1 MINSFVTA
9 KIRDNFGFAPTSE
22 QCEAIDRIGEFLM
35 SRHGMALFLLR
46 GYAGTGKTTLVSALV
61 KTLVQLDQPV
71 VLMAPTGR
79 AAKVFS
85 SYAGQPA
92 YTIHKRIY
100 RQKSIT
106 DTDSFSLNVN
116 LSKHTLF
123 IVDEASMISNEA
135 LSSSVFGTGRLLDDL
150 IQYVYSGEGC
160 RLMLLGDTAQLPPVG
175 EEESPALMP
184 GLLASYGLQ
193 VYEKT
198 LTQVMRQLSESGIL
212 YNATA
217 IRYRLTAMQHGIDPD
232 ASLLC
237 SAPNSPLCGDIV
249 PATSAASPLRSAPNS
264 PLCGDIV
271 PATSP
276 TSPLRGAPNSP
287 LCSAT
292 TSPLCG
298 DIVPAPDVT
307 PISGA
312 DLIDSLET
320 SYSRWGADD
329 CMIICRSNKRANIYN
344 QGIRNRILYREDEL
358 CAGDR
363 IMIVKNN
370 YYWVEQEMKK
380 LIAERGQ
387 IKDVDVQRAPSLR
400 ERAGGEALPLSFIA
414 NGDIAI
420 VRRVRRT
427 REVYGFRFADVLLR
441 FPDYD
446 AYVMETPAL
455 LDTLQSESP
464 SLTREESER
473 LFQSVMADYVHLTT
487 KKERYQ
493 QLRLDPH
500 FNALQIKY
508 AYAVTCHKAQGGQ
521 WGCIYLDQ
529 GYLPPDLSPIDYH
542 RWLYTAFTRATE
554 QVYLV
559 NWPTSSTS
567 I

>member
-1 MINSFVTA
+1 MISSFITD
-9 KIRDNFGFAPTSE
+9 KIRDNFGFSPTGE
-22 QCEAIDRIGEFLM
+22 QSEAIKMIGDFLM
-35 SRHGMALFLLR
+35 SRHGSELFLLR
-46 GYAGTGKTTLVSALV
+46 GYAGTGKTTLIGALV
-61 KTLVQLDQPV
+61 KTLVELRKPV

-106 DTDSFSLNVN
+106 DTESFSLNVN

-123 IVDEASMISNEA
+123 IVDEASMIANDG

-160 RLMLLGDTAQLPPVG
+160 RLLLMGDTAQLPPVG
-175 EEESPALMP
+175 EEESPALVP
-184 GLLASYGLQ
+184 SLLASYGLH

-217 IRYRLTAMQHGIDPD
+217 IRYRLTAMQHGVNPEEGLV
-232 ASLLC
+232 AS
-237 SAPNSPLCGDIV
+237 GIV
-249 PATSAASPLRSAPNS
+249 PSA
-264 PLCGDIV
+264 
-271 PATSP
+271 
-276 TSPLRGAPNSP
+276 
-287 LCSAT
+287 
-292 TSPLCG
+292 
-298 DIVPAPDVT
+298 DVSHVT
-307 PISGA
+307 GGE
-312 DLIDSLET
+312 LIDSLET

-344 QGIRNRILYREDEL
+344 QGIRSRILDREEEL
-358 CAGDR
+358 CSGDR

-370 YYWVEQEMKK
+370 YYWVEQEQRK
-380 LIAERGQ
+380 LLVESGGCHPE
-387 IKDVDVQRAPSLR
+387 QREGSLTR
-400 ERAGGEALPLSFIA
+400 TGSGMLRYTQYDTRDNGNNSEFRIQNSSLPLSFIA
-414 NGDIAI
+414 NGDIAV

-427 REVYGFRFADVLLR
+427 RELYGFRFADVLLR

-446 AYVMETPAL
+446 DYEMETTVL

-464 SLTREESER
+464 SLTKDEADR
-473 LFQSVMADYVHLTT
+473 LFQSVMEDYAHLTT

-521 WGCIYLDQ
+521 WSCIYLDQ
-529 GYLPPDLSPIDYH
+529 GYLPPDASTVDYY

-559 NWPTSSTS
+559 NWPKEKEE
-567 I
+567 

>member
-9 KIRDNFGFAPTSE
+9 KIRENFGFVPTAE
-22 QCEAIDRIGEFLM
+22 QSEAIALIGDFLM
-35 SRHGMALFLLR
+35 SRRGMELFLLR
-46 GYAGTGKTTLVSALV
+46 GYAGTGKTTLVGALV
-61 KTLVQLDQPV
+61 KTLTELNQPV

-106 DTDSFSLNVN
+106 DTETFSLNVN

-123 IVDEASMISNEA
+123 IVDEASMISNDG
-135 LSSSVFGTGRLLDDL
+135 LSSSTFGTGRLLDDL

-160 RLMLLGDTAQLPPVG
+160 RLMLMGDTAQLPPVG
-175 EEESPALMP
+175 EEESPALMTS
-184 GLLASYGLQ
+184 LLKSYGLH

-217 IRYRLTAMQHGIDPD
+217 IRYRLTAMQHGVNPEEGLVT
-232 ASLLC
+232 S
-237 SAPNSPLCGDIV
+237 GIV
-249 PATSAASPLRSAPNS
+249 PSA
-264 PLCGDIV
+264 
-271 PATSP
+271 
-276 TSPLRGAPNSP
+276 
-287 LCSAT
+287 
-292 TSPLCG
+292 
-298 DIVPAPDVT
+298 DVSHVT
-307 PISGA
+307 GGE
-312 DLIDSLET
+312 LIDSLET
-320 SYSRWGADD
+320 SYSRWGAED

-344 QGIRNRILYREDEL
+344 QGIRNRILDREDEL
-358 CAGDR
+358 CSGDR
-363 IMIVKNN
+363 IMVVKNN
-370 YYWVEQEMKK
+370 YYWVEQEIKK
-380 LIAERGQ
+380 MIAERGKM
-387 IKDVDVQRAPSLR
+387 KDQPLTPQ
-400 ERAGGEALPLSFIA
+400 LPLSFIA
-414 NGDIAI
+414 NGDIAV

-427 REVYGFRFADVLLR
+427 RELYGFRFADVLLR

-446 AYVMETPAL
+446 DYEMETTVL

-464 SLTREESER
+464 SLTKEEADR
-473 LFQSVMADYVHLTT
+473 LFQAVMDDYAHITT

-529 GYLPPDLSPIDYH
+529 GYLPPDMSPVDYY

-559 NWPTSSTS
+559 NWPQEKT
-567 I
+567 

>member
-9 KIRDNFGFAPTSE
+9 KIQENFGFVPTAE
-22 QCEAIDRIGEFLM
+22 QSEAIGLIGDFLM
-35 SRHGMALFLLR
+35 SRRGMELFLLR
-46 GYAGTGKTTLVSALV
+46 GYAGTGKTTLVGALV
-61 KTLVQLDQPV
+61 KTLAELNQPV

-106 DTDSFSLNVN
+106 DTDTFSLNVN

-123 IVDEASMISNEA
+123 IVDEASMISNDG
-135 LSSSVFGTGRLLDDL
+135 LSSSTFGTGRLLDDL

-160 RLMLLGDTAQLPPVG
+160 RLMLMGDTAQLPPVG
-175 EEESPALMP
+175 EEESPALMTS
-184 GLLASYGLQ
+184 LLKSYGLH

-217 IRYRLTAMQHGIDPD
+217 IRYRLTAMQHGMNPE
-232 ASLLC
+232 SGLVT
-237 SAPNSPLCGDIV
+237 SGIV
-249 PATSAASPLRSAPNS
+249 PSA
-264 PLCGDIV
+264 
-271 PATSP
+271 
-276 TSPLRGAPNSP
+276 
-287 LCSAT
+287 
-292 TSPLCG
+292 
-298 DIVPAPDVT
+298 DVSHVT
-307 PISGA
+307 GGE
-312 DLIDSLET
+312 LIDSLET

-344 QGIRNRILYREDEL
+344 LGIRSRILDRDEEL
-358 CAGDR
+358 CSGDR
-363 IMIVKNN
+363 IMVVKNN
-370 YYWVEQEMKK
+370 YYWVEQEVKK
-380 LIAERGQ
+380 MIAERGKV
-387 IKDVDVQRAPSLR
+387 KD
-400 ERAGGEALPLSFIA
+400 EASSSALNPQLPLSFIA
-414 NGDIAI
+414 NGDIAV

-427 REVYGFRFADVLLR
+427 RELYGFRFADVLLR

-446 AYVMETPAL
+446 DYEMETTVL

-464 SLTREESER
+464 SLTKEEADR
-473 LFQSVMADYVHLTT
+473 LFQAVMDDYAHITT

-529 GYLPPDLSPIDYH
+529 GYLPPDISPVDYY

-559 NWPTSSTS
+559 NWPQEKTE
-567 I
+567 

>member
-1 MINSFVTA
+1 MIG
-9 KIRDNFGFAPTSE
+9 D
-22 QCEAIDRIGEFLM
+22 FLM
-35 SRHGMALFLLR
+35 SRHDSELFLLR
-46 GYAGTGKTTLVSALV
+46 GYAGTGKTTLIGALV
-61 KTLVQLDQPV
+61 KTLVELRQPV

-106 DTDSFSLNVN
+106 DTESFSLNVN

-123 IVDEASMISNEA
+123 IVDEASMIANDG

-160 RLMLLGDTAQLPPVG
+160 RLLLMGDTAQLPPVG
-175 EEESPALMP
+175 EEESPALVSS
-184 GLLASYGLQ
+184 LLASYGLH

-217 IRYRLTAMQHGIDPD
+217 IRYRLTAMQHGVNLEEGLV
-232 ASLLC
+232 AS
-237 SAPNSPLCGDIV
+237 GIV
-249 PATSAASPLRSAPNS
+249 PSA
-264 PLCGDIV
+264 
-271 PATSP
+271 
-276 TSPLRGAPNSP
+276 
-287 LCSAT
+287 
-292 TSPLCG
+292 
-298 DIVPAPDVT
+298 DVSHVT
-307 PISGA
+307 GGE
-312 DLIDSLET
+312 LIDSLET

-344 QGIRNRILYREDEL
+344 QGIRSRILDREEEL
-358 CAGDR
+358 CSGDR

-370 YYWVEQEMKK
+370 YYWVEQEVKK
-380 LIAERGQ
+380 MIAERGKM
-387 IKDVDVQRAPSLR
+387 KDQSLNPQPSALKR
-400 ERAGGEALPLSFIA
+400 SSQAEGESNPQLPLSFIA
-414 NGDIAI
+414 NGDIAV

-427 REVYGFRFADVLLR
+427 RELYGFRFADVLLR

-446 AYVMETPAL
+446 DYEMETTVL

-464 SLTREESER
+464 SLTKDEADR
-473 LFQSVMADYVHLTT
+473 LFQSVMEDYAHLTT

-521 WGCIYLDQ
+521 WSCIYLDQ
-529 GYLPPDLSPIDYH
+529 GYLPPDASTVDYY

-559 NWPTSSTS
+559 NWPKAKEE
-567 I
+567 

>member
-1 MINSFVTA
+1 MINSFVA
-9 KIRDNFGFAPTSE
+9 SKIRDNFGFAPTEE
-22 QCEAIDRIGEFLM
+22 QSAAIDLMGEFLS
-35 SRHGMALFLLR
+35 SREGMELFLLR
-46 GYAGTGKTTLVSALV
+46 GYAGTGKTSLVGALV
-61 KTLVQLDQPV
+61 KTLVQLSQPV

-100 RQKSIT
+100 RQRSIT
-106 DTDSFSLNVN
+106 DTETFSLNVN

-123 IVDEASMISNEA
+123 IVDEASMISNEG
-135 LSSSVFGTGRLLDDL
+135 LSSSTFGTGRLLDDL
-150 IQYVYSGEGC
+150 IQFVYSGEGC

-184 GLLASYGLQ
+184 SLLESYGLR

-217 IRYRLTAMQHGIDPD
+217 IRCQLMKMMVESGKFVQ
-232 ASLLC
+232 
-237 SAPNSPLCGDIV
+237 
-249 PATSAASPLRSAPNS
+249 ASPPVDDNFQFSIFNFQF
-264 PLCGDIV
+264 
-271 PATSP
+271 
-276 TSPLRGAPNSP
+276 
-287 LCSAT
+287 
-292 TSPLCG
+292 
-298 DIVPAPDVT
+298 PDVSHVT
-307 PISGA
+307 GA
-312 DLIDSLET
+312 DLIDSLES

-344 QGIRNRILYREDEL
+344 LGIRNRILYREEEL
-358 CAGDR
+358 CSGDR

-370 YYWVEQEMKK
+370 YYWVEQELRAEMAQMKEQG
-380 LIAERGQ
+380 LSGI
-387 IKDVDVQRAPSLR
+387 P
-400 ERAGGEALPLSFIA
+400 ALPLSFIA
-414 NGDIAI
+414 NGDIAV

-427 REVYGFRFADVLLR
+427 REMYGFRFADVLLR

-446 AYVMETPAL
+446 DYELEATVL

-473 LFQSVMADYVHLTT
+473 LFPSVMADYAHLTP
-487 KKERYQ
+487 KKERYE

-529 GYLPPDLSPIDYH
+529 GYLPPDLSPIDHH

-559 NWPTSSTS
+559 NFPLGDKGS
-567 I
+567 